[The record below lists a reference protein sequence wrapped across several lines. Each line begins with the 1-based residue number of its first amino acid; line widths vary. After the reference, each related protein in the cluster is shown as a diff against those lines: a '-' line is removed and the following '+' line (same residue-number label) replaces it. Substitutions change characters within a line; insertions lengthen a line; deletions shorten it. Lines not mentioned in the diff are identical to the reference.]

1 VGATVTITA
10 SPVALEYI
18 AGEGGFATATAV
30 WVIAGALLLV
40 KSQWRGPVRD
50 AAPAARDRVLLD
62 A

>member
-1 VGATVTITA
+1 MTIAA

-18 AGEGGFATATAV
+18 AGEGGFATAAAV
-30 WVIAGALLLV
+30 WLIAGALLLA

-50 AAPAARDRVLLD
+50 AAPAASDRVLVD